1 MEIVMEFIYT
11 WIRNIVIYM
20 LLNTVVINL
29 VGGKNYKKY
38 VSIVSGMILVLIVIA
53 PIMDFMK
60 IEDKLDL
67 FLEKN
72 DFSIETSDFR
82 MDLNRMEEAGREA
95 IFAEYEEKIRQQ
107 VEVTLAKEKLSLTD
121 FDLKLDQ
128 DAASPE
134 FGSVLGMSVTATA
147 EYSNQKE
154 ENNRLL
160 IDDIE
165 INHIKISEE
174 ETDTGKPPSPLEII
188 MKKRLS
194 DFYNIEQG
202 NININIQGG

>member
-1 MEIVMEFIYT
+1 MELIYT

-20 LLNTVVINL
+20 LLNTIIMNL

-60 IEDKLDL
+60 LEDKLDL
-67 FLEKN
+67 FLDKN
-72 DFSIETSDFR
+72 DFAMETSNFR
-82 MDLNRMEEAGREA
+82 TDVSRMEEAGRKA

-107 VEVTLAKEKLSLTD
+107 VEAILDEERLRMT
-121 FDLKLDQ
+121 DLKLRLELDTE
-128 DAASPE
+128 SSE
-134 FGSVLGMSVTATA
+134 FGSILSMEITATT
-147 EYSNQKE
+147 EYDDQKE
-154 ENNRLL
+154 DGKRLL

-165 INHIKISEE
+165 IDHIKISDREE
-174 ETDTGKPPSPLEII
+174 DTGRTPSPLEII

>member
-1 MEIVMEFIYT
+1 MELIYT

-20 LLNTVVINL
+20 ILNTVIMNL

-60 IEDKLDL
+60 IEDKLEL
-67 FLEKN
+67 FLDRNE
-72 DFSIETSDFR
+72 FSVEASDFK
-82 MDLNRMEEAGREA
+82 MDLSRMEEAGRDA
-95 IFAEYEEKIRQQ
+95 IFAEYEEKIRLQ
-107 VEVTLAKEKLSLTD
+107 VKAELAKEKLTLTD

-128 DAASPE
+128 DTESPD
-134 FGSVLGMSVTATA
+134 FGSILSMDVTATI
-147 EYSNQKE
+147 EYNDQKE
-154 ENNRLL
+154 ENKRLM
-160 IDDIE
+160 IEEIE
-165 INHIKISEE
+165 ISHIRINDKEADAE
-174 ETDTGKPPSPLEII
+174 KLPSPLEIV

-194 DFYNIEQG
+194 DFYNIEQD

>member
-1 MEIVMEFIYT
+1 MELIYT

-20 LLNTVVINL
+20 LLNTIIINL

-38 VSIVSGMILVLIVIA
+38 ISIVSGMILVLIVIT

-67 FLEKN
+67 FQSKN
-72 DFSIETSDFR
+72 DFSVETSEFR
-82 MDLNRMEEAGREA
+82 ADLNRMEEAGREA
-95 IFAEYEEKIRQQ
+95 IFAEYKEKIKQQ
-107 VEVTLAKEKLSLTD
+107 VKEILAKEKLKLTE

-128 DAASPE
+128 DAASSE
-134 FGSVLGMSVTATA
+134 FGSVLSMDISATN
-147 EYSNQKE
+147 EYSSRKE
-154 ENNRLL
+154 ENNHLL

-165 INHIKISEE
+165 INHIRIKEE
-174 ETDTGKPPSPLEII
+174 EDDIERPPSPQEII

>member
-1 MEIVMEFIYT
+1 MELIYT

-20 LLNTVVINL
+20 LLNTVIMNL

-60 IEDKLDL
+60 IEDKLNL
-67 FLEKN
+67 FLDKN
-72 DFSIETSDFR
+72 DFSIETSNFKT
-82 MDLNRMEEAGREA
+82 DLSRMEEAGRKA
-95 IFAEYEEKIRQQ
+95 IFAEYQEKIRRQ
-107 VEVTLAKEKLSLTD
+107 VEAVLAEEKLMMTD
-121 FDLKLDQ
+121 FDLELNQ
-128 DAASPE
+128 DTESPE
-134 FGSVLGMSVTATA
+134 FGSILRMDVTATT
-147 EYSNQKE
+147 EYDDQKE
-154 ENNRLL
+154 EDKRLL

-165 INHIKISEE
+165 INHIEINEKEA
-174 ETDTGKPPSPLEII
+174 DTGKTPSPLEII

>member
-1 MEIVMEFIYT
+1 MEFIYT

-20 LLNTVVINL
+20 LLNTVIMNL

-38 VSIVSGMILVLIVIA
+38 ISIVSGMILVLIVIA

-60 IEDKLDL
+60 LEDKLNL
-67 FLEKN
+67 FLDKN
-72 DFSIETSDFR
+72 DFSIETSNFR
-82 MDLNRMEEAGREA
+82 TDVSRMEEAGRKA
-95 IFAEYEEKIRQQ
+95 IFTEYEEKIRRQ
-107 VEVTLAKEKLSLTD
+107 VETVLAEEKLILTG
-121 FDLKLDQ
+121 FDLMLDQ
-128 DAASPE
+128 DTQSPE
-134 FGSVLGMSVTATA
+134 FGNILSMDITATT
-147 EYSNQKE
+147 ENDDQKVA
-154 ENNRLL
+154 NNRLL

-165 INHIKISEE
+165 ISRIEIKDKEE
-174 ETDTGKPPSPLEII
+174 DTGKMPSPLEII

>member
-1 MEIVMEFIYT
+1 MEFIYT

-20 LLNTVVINL
+20 LLNTVIMNL

-38 VSIVSGMILVLIVIA
+38 ISIVSGMILVLIVIA

-60 IEDKLDL
+60 LEDKLDL
-67 FLEKN
+67 FLDKN
-72 DFSIETSDFR
+72 DFSVETSNFR
-82 MDLNRMEEAGREA
+82 TDLSRMEEAGRKA
-95 IFAEYEEKIRQQ
+95 IFAEYEEKIRRQ
-107 VEVTLAKEKLSLTD
+107 VEEVLAEEELILTG

-128 DAASPE
+128 DTQSPD
-134 FGSVLGMSVTATA
+134 FGSILSMNVTATT
-147 EYSNQKE
+147 ENDDQE
-154 ENNRLL
+154 VTNNRLL

-165 INHIKISEE
+165 ISRIEIKDKEE
-174 ETDTGKPPSPLEII
+174 DTGKMPSPLEII